1 MYFMFFG
8 TPFDRTL
15 ENKIKKMDT
24 LKNIIYAGVGL
35 ASTTSEKIKETI
47 NELVE
52 KGKISDTEGKK
63 IIDDFLNST
72 EDKRAEFENKLKK
85 TGEKI
90 SERFDFLNKE
100 KEVDS
105 LKARIEELEGQIT
118 NMKKKTS
125 TTTKKSKTKTTTKK

>member
-1 MYFMFFG
+1 
-8 TPFDRTL
+8 
-15 ENKIKKMDT
+15 MDT

-47 NELVE
+47 NDLVE

-63 IIDDFLNST
+63 IVEDFLNTT

-85 TGEKI
+85 TSEKI
-90 SERFDFLNKE
+90 SGKFDFLNKE

-105 LKARIEELEGQIT
+105 LKAKIKELEGQI
-118 NMKKKTS
+118 NKMKKKTS
-125 TTTKKSKTKTTTKK
+125 NNAKKTNTNKSKSKK

>member
-1 MYFMFFG
+1 MYFIFFG

-15 ENKIKKMDT
+15 ENKLKKMDT

-72 EDKRAEFENKLKK
+72 EDKRAEFEIKLKK

>member
-1 MYFMFFG
+1 
-8 TPFDRTL
+8 
-15 ENKIKKMDT
+15 MDT

-72 EDKRAEFENKLKK
+72 EDKRAEFEIKLKK